1 MSEIK
6 IKCPTC
12 GKVLRL
18 AECPNI
24 NALLFTCPVCHD
36 RHMVGNCQRY
46 VQPPAFTT
54 AEETRYGGMDHQCVG
69 EETQVGS
76 LQEIKVGTLVDQT
89 GRTYQLVLG
98 LNTIGRQ
105 APSSTATVQIVTADR
120 TMSRRHAVIDVRNA
134 GGQILHIFKN
144 DANKN
149 PSYVN
154 DTLVECSDQMVL
166 NDGNRLKL
174 GGTILTFKK

>member
-24 NALLFTCPVCHD
+24 NASLFTCPVCHD
-36 RHMVGNCQRY
+36 RHVVGNCQRY

-76 LQEIKVGTLVDQT
+76 LQRIKVGTLVDQA
-89 GRTYQLVLG
+89 RTHVPAGSWPQH
-98 LNTIGRQ
+98 NRS
-105 APSSTATVQIVTADR
+105 SSTIVNRNSADCY
-120 TMSRRHAVIDVRNA
+120 SRPH
-134 GGQILHIFKN
+134 HE
-144 DANKN
+144 
-149 PSYVN
+149 PSPCC
-154 DTLVECSDQMVL
+154 D
-166 NDGNRLKL
+166 
-174 GGTILTFKK
+174 